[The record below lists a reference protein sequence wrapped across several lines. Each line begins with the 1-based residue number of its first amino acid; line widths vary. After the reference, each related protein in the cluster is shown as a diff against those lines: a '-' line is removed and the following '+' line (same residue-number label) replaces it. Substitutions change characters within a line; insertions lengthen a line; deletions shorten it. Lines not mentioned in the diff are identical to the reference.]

1 MIFSHRAHPAFA
13 RSIAALLLCAALVP
27 ATLAKSRPTRPA
39 ESGPAYK
46 GAVIMDAATGNVL
59 FEDHDGE
66 SSPPA
71 SMTKLMTFAVVHDRL
86 AAGALRLDTPVTVT
100 AEDSRIGGTQVWLK
114 QGETFPV
121 EELIYAM
128 LIQSG
133 NDTAHALAR
142 TAAGSPAAFVELMNA
157 KARELGMN
165 HTTFRTPHGLPP
177 ANRRTADGD
186 LTTPRDFA
194 TLSRWLLQHTDV
206 TKYTGVRQRKF
217 GEGRRAAD
225 RVIAMTNHNHL
236 LGKVAGVDGL
246 KTGFTNGAGYC
257 LAATA
262 ERGGRRVIVVVMGS
276 PDSKTRDLKVMEL
289 LERGFASAPAVL
301 PAAPRPALPAPSAV
315 AQPGGMPTV
324 KTDKSPPPASAGET
338 STAAEPALT
347 FRVSPPTKKP

>member
-1 MIFSHRAHPAFA
+1 MLSFRPLPAV
-13 RSIAALLLCAALVP
+13 LLLGLTLLTGSLV
-27 ATLAKSRPTRPA
+27 AKEARPA
-39 ESGPAYK
+39 YL
-46 GAVIMDAATGNVL
+46 GAIVIDAADGRVL
-59 FEDHDGE
+59 FDDRADTV
-66 SSPPA
+66 SPPA
-71 SMTKLMTFAVVHDRL
+71 SMTKLMTFAVVHDKL
-86 AAGALRLDTPVTVT
+86 ASGALTPEAPVTVT
-100 AEDSRIGGTQVWLK
+100 ADDSKIGGTQVWLK
-114 QGETFPV
+114 QGEVFPV
-121 EELIYAM
+121 DDLLYAM
-128 LIQSG
+128 MIQSG

-142 TAAGSPAAFVELMNA
+142 TAGGSPAAFVELMNA
-157 KARELGMN
+157 KARELGLA

-262 ERGGRRVIVVVMGS
+262 ERGGRRIIVVVMGS

-324 KTDKSPPPASAGET
+324 KTDKSPPPPASAGET
-338 STAAEPALT
+338 STAGDPALT
-347 FRVSPPTKKP
+347 FRVIPPTKKP